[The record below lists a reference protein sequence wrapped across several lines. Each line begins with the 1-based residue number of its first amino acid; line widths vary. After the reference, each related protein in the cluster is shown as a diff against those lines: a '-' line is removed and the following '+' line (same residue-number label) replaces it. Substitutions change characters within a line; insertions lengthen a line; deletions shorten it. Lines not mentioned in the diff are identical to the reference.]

1 MNVRPTKSTL
11 PPLPEGYTYMQ
22 KNVESYKPKKASVND
37 WKGDLS
43 YMANELYRSVSSSS
57 SPSTNH
63 YELTYTQEAAPTILS
78 TDKDFID
85 NVFKTHNIVKVSD
98 LQKNGKYYMVELSD
112 QMLTLYLV
120 TITKT
125 GSIEYSATRILRNG
139 SMNSITPSP
148 GEGTYNK
155 IFFETVPKTSSG
167 LNSTR
172 RRKQRQNKSRRLRSS
187 RRNYRK

>member
-1 MNVRPTKSTL
+1 MK
-11 PPLPEGYTYMQ
+11 